1 METHTEPKWLAEPE
15 PHNYPAA
22 SSYLSLIY
30 DSVAVARK
38 VEGLQNA
45 EVTSFKAKDIV
56 RASRLPILGLDNAH
70 VHKNLKKI
78 ADQKPMS
85 PVLLVRSPET
95 GTVIIADGYHRVS
108 ACWQYNE
115 DTVIPAKIV

>member
-1 METHTEPKWLAEPE
+1 METHTEPKWLANPE

-22 SSYLSLIY
+22 ASYLGLIFTP
-30 DSVAVARK
+30 DTVDRK
-38 VEGLQNA
+38 VQALQ
-45 EVTSFKAKDIV
+45 ETGISLFKAKDIV
-56 RASRLPILGLDNAH
+56 RASRLQALGTDNAH
-70 VHKNLKKI
+70 VRKNLKKI

-108 ACWQYNE
+108 ACWQHNE